1 MTTPFN
7 FSAGAVLTAAQL
19 NEIGKYY
26 AYTPT
31 WGSITPGSGGA
42 AAVSDAMYAQV
53 NKVVHASGTLTFG
66 SGTAITGNVTMSL
79 PFTAADAETAAN
91 GCKFGFYDAS
101 TTVYYQGAGR
111 TSSTSAVFV
120 YAWNAAGTYVS
131 LSDIADNT
139 KPFPATWTTGDKI
152 IFNIVYEAA

>member
-42 AAVSDAMYAQV
+42 AAVSDAMYAKLLPTVANSAFTTLAQPYIIKAPV
-53 NKVVHASGTLTFG
+53 AHQAQRRYLFTRGTPPAPTYLL
-66 SGTAITGNVTMSL
+66 AI
-79 PFTAADAETAAN
+79 
-91 GCKFGFYDAS
+91 
-101 TTVYYQGAGR
+101 
-111 TSSTSAVFV
+111 
-120 YAWNAAGTYVS
+120 
-131 LSDIADNT
+131 
-139 KPFPATWTTGDKI
+139 
-152 IFNIVYEAA
+152 